1 MPLKEGKDRREP
13 EKGRRDKRRK
23 EEREEAEK
31 SMKGKSTQELG
42 AQEAAFLK
50 KTTPIQLKNHI
61 QREKTGYIQNN
72 ETQNYI

>member
-1 MPLKEGKDRREP
+1 MPLKEGKENRREP
-13 EKGRRDKRRK
+13 EKGRRDRRRK

-50 KTTPIQLKNHI
+50 KTTPIHTIKKPHSERKNRLHT
-61 QREKTGYIQNN
+61 K
-72 ETQNYI
+72 